1 MPTLTSRI
9 KGHHTSGLLLILFI
23 CLGCPLRAQVPQQFP
38 DTRENEKRMPD
49 GRLQSEALLKADH
62 ESNLKDLDQMKKL
75 MDAVRADLD
84 KNDRHVLSIQSLKN
98 LEEIEKLSKK
108 IRDRMRRY

>member
-9 KGHHTSGLLLILFI
+9 KGHHTSGLLFALLIATGSVL
-23 CLGCPLRAQVPQQFP
+23 LAQVPQQFP
-38 DTRENEKRMPD
+38 DTSEKERRMPD

-62 ESNLKDLDQMKKL
+62 EANLKDLDQMKKL
-75 MDAVRADLD
+75 MDTVRADLD

-98 LEEIEKLSKK
+98 LEELEKLSKK

>member
-1 MPTLTSRI
+1 MP
-9 KGHHTSGLLLILFI
+9 
-23 CLGCPLRAQVPQQFP
+23 PQFP
-38 DTRENEKRMPD
+38 DTREKERRMPD

-75 MDAVRADLD
+75 MDAVRADLE
-84 KNDRHVLSIQSLKN
+84 KNDRHVLSIQSLKH
-98 LEEIEKLSKK
+98 LEEIEKLSRK